1 MRIDLDIK
9 LDFSDVLLLP
19 KRSDMSSRSEALIER
34 EIKFKHSSYVW
45 KGVPII
51 VSNMDTTGTI
61 EMARKLQEFKVITC
75 LHKYYTAED
84 IPDDLDPDYFMIS
97 TGITDS
103 DLERLDNIVTKKKI
117 NFICVDVANGYSI
130 NFQNKVK
137 KIKEKNPD
145 KVIVAGNVVTKELV
159 EELIMHC
166 GVDIVKVGI
175 GSGCFAGDTRVLMAN
190 GTYKNIK
197 DIKVGDKVNNMN
209 HQAVIVTAVLNQ
221 GIKNTVKLTQYIN
234 STKITETICTPEHR
248 FWIFNKETNNFEWC
262 ELENM
267 TKNMRFTCLES
278 ISNEY
283 VYSDE
288 SNFYFENN
296 GLEEVFDITVDCD
309 THSFIA
315 NDNIVHNS
323 VCTTRLQTGIGYPQF
338 SAVMECA
345 DAAHGLNGHIISDG
359 GIQNV
364 GDFSKALG
372 GGADFVMC
380 GSMFAGHTESGGELI
395 EENGKKYKVFYGMS
409 SSNAMNKYHG
419 GVAHYRSAEGKCV
432 KIPYKGDVE
441 QTILNILGGIR
452 SSMTY
457 IGAHSLKD
465 IPKCSS
471 FIRVNN
477 IVNKIYSNDMNH

>member
-137 KIKEKNPD
+137 RIKEKNPD

-175 GSGCFAGDTRVLMAN
+175 GSGC
-190 GTYKNIK
+190 
-197 DIKVGDKVNNMN
+197 
-209 HQAVIVTAVLNQ
+209 
-221 GIKNTVKLTQYIN
+221 
-234 STKITETICTPEHR
+234 
-248 FWIFNKETNNFEWC
+248 
-262 ELENM
+262 
-267 TKNMRFTCLES
+267 
-278 ISNEY
+278 
-283 VYSDE
+283 
-288 SNFYFENN
+288 
-296 GLEEVFDITVDCD
+296 
-309 THSFIA
+309 
-315 NDNIVHNS
+315 
-323 VCTTRLQTGIGYPQF
+323 
-338 SAVMECA
+338 
-345 DAAHGLNGHIISDG
+345 
-359 GIQNV
+359 
-364 GDFSKALG
+364 
-372 GGADFVMC
+372 
-380 GSMFAGHTESGGELI
+380 
-395 EENGKKYKVFYGMS
+395 S
-409 SSNAMNKYHG
+409 SS
-419 GVAHYRSAEGKCV
+419 
-432 KIPYKGDVE
+432 
-441 QTILNILGGIR
+441 
-452 SSMTY
+452 SS
-457 IGAHSLKD
+457 D
-465 IPKCSS
+465 SS
-471 FIRVNN
+471 VDS
-477 IVNKIYSNDMNH
+477 IV

>member
-1 MRIDLDIK
+1 MRIDLDVK

-19 KRSDMSSRSEALIER
+19 KRSDLSSRNEVNIER
-34 EIKFKHSSYVW
+34 EIKFKHSPYVW

-61 EMARKLQEFKVITC
+61 EMARKLQEYKVITC
-75 LHKYYTAED
+75 LHKYYTADD
-84 IPDDLDPDYFMIS
+84 IPDDLNPDYFMIS
-97 TGITDS
+97 TGISDA
-103 DLERLDNIVTKKKI
+103 DLERLDKIITQKKI

-137 KIKEKNPD
+137 QIKEKYPD

-175 GSGCFAGDTRVLMAN
+175 GSGCFSGDTKITMMNDN
-190 GTYKNIK
+190 GTIYYKNIK
-197 DIKVGDKVNNMN
+197 DIKIGDKVINMN
-209 HQAVIVTAVLNQ
+209 GNPVSVTNVLNQ
-221 GIKNTVKLTQYIN
+221 GIKETVKLTQYVN
-234 STKITETICTPEHR
+234 STKTLETICTPEHR
-248 FWIFNKETNNFEWC
+248 FWVYDKEMNNFDWS
-262 ELENM
+262 ELQYMNENM
-267 TKNMRFTCLES
+267 VFTFTKSAYYNDQNYY
-278 ISNEY
+278 I
-283 VYSDE
+283 
-288 SNFYFENN
+288 ENN
-296 GLEEVFDITVDCD
+296 GLEEVWDITVDCD
-309 THSFIA
+309 THSFVA
-315 NDNIVHNS
+315 NGNVVHNS
-323 VCTTRLQTGIGYPQF
+323 VCTTRLQTGVGYPQF

-380 GSMFAGHTESGGELI
+380 GSMFAGHTESGGELV

-409 SSNAMNKYHG
+409 SANAMNKYHG

-432 KIPYKGDVE
+432 KLPYKGDVE

-452 SSMTY
+452 STMTY
-457 IGAHSLKD
+457 IGAHYLKD

-477 IVNKIYSNDMNH
+477 IVNKIYSADMNH